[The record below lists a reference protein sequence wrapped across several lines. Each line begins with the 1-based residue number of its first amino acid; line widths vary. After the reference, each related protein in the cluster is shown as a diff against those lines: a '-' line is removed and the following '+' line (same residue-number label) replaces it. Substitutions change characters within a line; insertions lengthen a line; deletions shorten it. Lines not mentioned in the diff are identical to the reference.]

1 VEFLE
6 APLFT
11 RLLPEFL
18 TDEAYREL
26 QQYLAREPEA
36 GDIIPG
42 TGGFRKLR
50 WADTRR
56 GKGKRGGLR
65 MIYYY
70 LASDSQIWLMTV
82 YDKDS
87 AIDLTPGESGR
98 RRPPS
103 NKRLES
109 AHTEKQG
116 GGRSDGQEG
125 EATQDSSETEPV
137 PRDHV
142 RGAGDA

>member
-87 AIDLTPGESGR
+87 AIDLTPAEKRTLKAAIEQETRERAGR
-98 RRPPS
+98 R
-103 NKRLES
+103 
-109 AHTEKQG
+109 A
-116 GGRSDGQEG
+116 GRR
-125 EATQDSSETEPV
+125 T
-137 PRDHV
+137 
-142 RGAGDA
+142 